1 MCSSKDL
8 TTGKESEFGKERMT
22 TGKETE
28 SYGTNFMPAIQ
39 GTNFN
44 TIKSQTRVILDVHM
58 NIELASDGLWKV
70 LWAKVGRDGHWAKS
84 NLKKKLIWMPKST
97 NNPKPISSSKP
108 NTTQTQNKPLPQ
120 PSYTKPTSNKPNSS
134 QLAIPP
140 SPPTSQPHI
149 KSKTT
154 NTTQIHPK
162 QQTHSALFPT
172 FLTSKPQTQP
182 RFYHTPVLHPFSN
195 LFQINPRLITWCR
208 PYPLFTSGGDH
219 GS

>member
-1 MCSSKDL
+1 
-8 TTGKESEFGKERMT
+8 MT

-134 QLAIPP
+134 QFLLLRPP
-140 SPPTSQPHI
+140 LS
-149 KSKTT
+149 
-154 NTTQIHPK
+154 
-162 QQTHSALFPT
+162 
-172 FLTSKPQTQP
+172 LTSNPKPQTQP
-182 RFYHTPVLHPFSN
+182 RYIQNNKHIQLFSQPSSPRNHKHN
-195 LFQINPRLITWCR
+195 LDSTILRFFIPSQTFSKSI
-208 PYPLFTSGGDH
+208 H
-219 GS
+219 A

>member
-1 MCSSKDL
+1 MCSSQDL
-8 TTGKESEFGKERMT
+8 TTGKESEFGKET
-22 TGKETE
+22 TTTGKENATGKETE
-28 SYGTNFMPAIQ
+28 SYGANFMPAIQ

-70 LWAKVGRDGHWAKS
+70 LWAKVGGDGHRAKS
-84 NLKKKLIWMPKST
+84 DLKKKLIWMPKST

-120 PSYTKPTSNKPNSS
+120 PSYTKPTSNKPDSS
-134 QLAIPP
+134 QLTIPP
-140 SPPTSQPHI
+140 YPPTSQPYI

-162 QQTHSALFPT
+162 QQTHSALFPN
-172 FLTSKPQTQP
+172 LP
-182 RFYHTPVLHPFSN
+182 HPETTN
-195 LFQINPRLITWCR
+195 T
-208 PYPLFTSGGDH
+208 T
-219 GS
+219 